1 MMKKIIIIVSMIVIA
16 GCVYKPYRE
25 IDEAKVAVEEARKAE
40 ADIYAPEEF
49 NNAVDFLNKALDEM
63 KREDYIAAKASALSA
78 KNFAE
83 MALKKAEEEKNKRK
97 GRGEGVKEVPVSPI
111 SQQPPE
117 EVEKTGE
124 VALGGEKEDVIL
136 LERVHFAF
144 DDYSLSDEAK
154 EIIKKNYRWL
164 QEHPSVKVIIEGHC
178 DERGTEEYNLALG
191 QKRAES
197 VKKFLIELGMDP
209 SRIETVSY
217 GESVPLDPGHNEDAW
232 AKNRRAEFVV
242 KK

>member
-1 MMKKIIIIVSMIVIA
+1 MKKVVILILIVLIA

-25 IDEAKVAVEEARKAE
+25 IDEAKATLEEARKAS

-49 NNAVDFLNKALDEM
+49 NNAVDFLNKALEEM
-63 KREDYIAAKASALSA
+63 EREDYIAAKASALSA

-83 MALKKAEEEKNKRK
+83 MALKKAEKEKSKRK
-97 GRGEGVKEVPVSPI
+97 GKGEEIREVAVTSVS
-111 SQQPPE
+111 QEPPQ
-117 EVEKTGE
+117 EVERTGE
-124 VALGGEKEDVIL
+124 IALGGEKEDVIL
-136 LERVHFAF
+136 LKRVHFAF
-144 DDYSLSDEAK
+144 DDYSLSEETK
-154 EIIKKNYRWL
+154 KIIRENYKWL
-164 QEHPSVKVIIEGHC
+164 EEHPSVKVVIEGHC

-197 VKKFLIELGMDP
+197 VKRYLIQLGMEP

-217 GESVPLDPGHNEDAW
+217 GESVPLDPRHNEDAW
-232 AKNRRAEFVV
+232 AKNRRAEFVI